1 MHIFYRKM
9 QWGLLAT
16 VFLSLGGCL
25 GGSVAQQ
32 LASSFAM
39 HAADKMTASAIED
52 YESRSAEARR
62 NIILQDSR
70 PDPYWAAFVTS
81 GFSQVRPIVEP
92 VPSHEQ
98 PQTAS
103 RASIE
108 ATPLVRVEIWNLLIG
123 EEKRAFLEKARL
135 LGADNLPPKS
145 EWSRWQVAAGALA
158 SDKNKPVVFLIPP
171 GFGRV
176 ASGELALVEMSGAG
190 ELHYARYAL
199 N

>member
-1 MHIFYRKM
+1 MLIFYRKM
-9 QWGLLAT
+9 QWGLLAM
-16 VFLSLGGCL
+16 VFLSLSGCL

-39 HAADKMTASAIED
+39 HAADKMTASAIEG

-62 NIILQDSR
+62 NIILHDSG

-81 GFSQVRPIVEP
+81 GFSQVKPVVEP
-92 VPSHEQ
+92 IPSHE
-98 PQTAS
+98 PQTAGNGT
-103 RASIE
+103 IE

-145 EWSRWQVAAGALA
+145 EWPRWQVAAGALA
-158 SDKNKPVVFLIPP
+158 SDSHKPVIFLIPP

-176 ASGELALVEMSGAG
+176 ASGELALVEMSGPG